1 MSVCHLLCVIQPSL
15 SPHAPPSPSLYP
27 HPFSWGTS
35 LQICTHLHIF
45 HPVTDILLKTEP
57 SCTLKTT
64 VSFVSKQL
72 WISGGADSCQH
83 LFDKQ
88 KKKAIDEYLNWHK
101 ETQFYRH
108 TVSPFFQANAK
119 PNLVFHLLLGTLLY
133 LLKLMNSGKMNN
145 NCRLFFIFL
154 KPF

>member
-88 KKKAIDEYLNWHK
+88 NSYRWITEM
-101 ETQFYRH
+101 TQGDTILYRH
-108 TVSPFFQANAK
+108 TISPFFQANTK
-119 PNLVFHLLLGTLLY
+119 PNLVFHLLLGTILH
-133 LLKLMNSGKMNN
+133 LLKLMNSGKMNS